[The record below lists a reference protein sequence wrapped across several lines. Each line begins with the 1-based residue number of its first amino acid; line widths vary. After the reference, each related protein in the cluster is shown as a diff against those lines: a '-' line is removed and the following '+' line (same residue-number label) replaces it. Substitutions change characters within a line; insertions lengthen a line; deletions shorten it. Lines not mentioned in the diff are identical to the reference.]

1 MQEHGRLAHRLEL
14 WRVNQIFAKHS
25 LAACIKAGLELQGFP
40 VGDPLAPQAPLTGEA
55 PKEVRQVLLAVG
67 ALPGH

>member
-14 WRVNQIFAKHS
+14 WRVNQIFAKYS
-25 LAACIKAGLELQGFP
+25 LAACIKAELERQGLL

-55 PKEVRQVLLAVG
+55 PKEVRQALLAVG

>member
-25 LAACIKAGLELQGFP
+25 LAACIKAGLERQGFP
-40 VGDPLAPQAPLTGEA
+40 VGDLLAPQAPLTGEA
-55 PKEVRQVLLAVG
+55 PKAVRQVLLAVG